1 MTYHALRANFYTNT
15 TKQHAEERLALPAAF
30 SYPDAW
36 RGLFGVTLASAV
48 LGAPIA
54 GLYLDEPG
62 VPGDTVGRADDEPD
76 TRGMFPLYA
85 RGEWSE
91 APEPY
96 AEVRELGSLV
106 WFPEGAFLSVPCAL
120 LPRGED
126 APAAYTLPVASWG
139 APEGMAAW
147 TFKTLAWVASRY
159 TMPRDGDSKGYT
171 PIMDAAL
178 GSIDRHADERWH
190 ERVKRAAAWTLARE
204 MHRVLTDWRAGGLH
218 EREAFLERDG
228 MLALDAAFCE
238 LLRGFG
244 PEGMA
249 FTDALQH
256 QRRERR
262 REQGE
267 SWRGWDL
274 WLTLDEQW
282 REQWGAPWTFPFLRY
297 LGDMLW
303 LDRVAK
309 AFEVERE
316 RIELELEL
324 DEAAPLANRL
334 RVVQEGGALYSQMSK
349 VGGATAWG
357 WGGTGD
363 ESSPLLEGF
372 SVVPG
377 LVRYLPHGAQLIPDA
392 RRPAHTQIPV
402 GLDGVRLLLP
412 SRGNRFV
419 LTPTEGMLLLLVFAT
434 SQGART
440 DLGKLTRALNKGKAR
455 IQARDHERTAEALHT
470 LRGLRLA
477 LPDKT
482 DITLFSVRAP
492 VMDGGPYE
500 DREVS
505 WCATD
510 HLKQLQRGALPGAEA
525 LRLLNGSFVFNLS
538 KALEFTGKEAAHLR
552 AYMYACAMWNDAG
565 CNQDKILAHTLE
577 QWAAATNQLS
587 PAAVEYLASEHR
599 EGSRQ
604 KLSDDKA
611 AAWKVLEDLAGRG
624 MLTIDGGKRSFKP
637 LPTADHVAAFK
648 KYGAQQADTLAF
660 LGLNIDGC

>member
-48 LGAPIA
+48 LGAPVA

-204 MHRVLTDWRAGGLH
+204 MHRVLTDWQAGGLH

-282 REQWGAPWTFPFLRY
+282 RDQWGAPWTFPFLRY
-297 LGDMLW
+297 LADVLW
-303 LDRVAK
+303 LDRVSA

-316 RIELELEL
+316 RIEREMSHRP
-324 DEAAPLANRL
+324 ALARGLVHDNLLPMLAR
-334 RVVQEGGALYSQMSK
+334 RVEVRGEQIIARDGGA
-349 VGGATAWG
+349 
-357 WGGTGD
+357 
-363 ESSPLLEGF
+363 
-372 SVVPG
+372 VVAHIAPSINAG
-377 LVRYLPHGAQLIPDA
+377 LA
-392 RRPAHTQIPV
+392 
-402 GLDGVRLLLP
+402 
-412 SRGNRFV
+412 
-419 LTPTEGMLLLLVFAT
+419 
-434 SQGART
+434 
-440 DLGKLTRALNKGKAR
+440 
-455 IQARDHERTAEALHT
+455 
-470 LRGLRLA
+470 LRLA
-477 LPDKT
+477 DALDVFGRVHAHRLINHLVRTVHEQKEAGVT
-482 DITLFSVRAP
+482 DFR
-492 VMDGGPYE
+492 
-500 DREVS
+500 
-505 WCATD
+505 
-510 HLKQLQRGALPGAEA
+510 
-525 LRLLNGSFVFNLS
+525 
-538 KALEFTGKEAAHLR
+538 ALEFEGGFSRLRDVIDYTLGK
-552 AYMYACAMWNDAG
+552 ND
-565 CNQDKILAHTLE
+565 D
-577 QWAAATNQLS
+577 
-587 PAAVEYLASEHR
+587 
-599 EGSRQ
+599 
-604 KLSDDKA
+604 
-611 AAWKVLEDLAGRG
+611 LEDLLDAGSCLQFVVPDGQGAGLWTWWATRAARGRKASLRIVVGDPLLPNFNEVYKGNASDPRLARRLIPVLEHEPRLDMLHTKHQGPALTLVWLMLVELRDNAEQLATSGAIRTTTARWRDLAERAGLPAGRVAEV
-624 MLTIDGGKRSFKP
+624 LEAWSARDSATPQLIERS
-637 LPTADHVAAFK
+637 
-648 KYGAQQADTLAF
+648 GAEWTLAEPHALARDF
-660 LGLNIDGC
+660 IVEAGRRMNEGKENGRRAKKTKQTKAR